1 LDLQATLAERNHIL
15 LDILLFGQNEQMF
28 AKYLKELEI
37 YAETI
42 ENLFKEIIED
52 MMLAKITV
60 QCIQSIDELQQ
71 QYENDE
77 EHVTRL
83 INTYRVN
90 GKKAALTALKDFNYN
105 QIIDSAIAEL
115 KEDNDRKFSIML
127 KKYNRGIIIAIS
139 FFGLALLLAIAIATQ
154 IGKHLVTNI
163 IYLTNAAD
171 EISLGSLETPIHL
184 KSNDEL
190 EELAQV
196 FDRLRLDIKD
206 AMDKLGK
213 K

>member
-1 LDLQATLAERNHIL
+1 
-15 LDILLFGQNEQMF
+15 M
-28 AKYLKELEI
+28 
-37 YAETI
+37 
-42 ENLFKEIIED
+42 
-52 MMLAKITV
+52 
-60 QCIQSIDELQQ
+60 
-71 QYENDE
+71 
-77 EHVTRL
+77 
-83 INTYRVN
+83 
-90 GKKAALTALKDFNYN
+90 
-105 QIIDSAIAEL
+105 
-115 KEDNDRKFSIML
+115 
-127 KKYNRGIIIAIS
+127 
-139 FFGLALLLAIAIATQ
+139 LLAIAIATQ